1 MSLNTDSHI
10 VLPSTHFK
18 IWNNNILRDSYMG
31 KHLFISGDECMRQ
44 VQSVGLVGRGREGD
58 QAKAGKVTVEIT
70 QSKTMTTI

>member
-1 MSLNTDSHI
+1 
-10 VLPSTHFK
+10 
-18 IWNNNILRDSYMG
+18 MG